1 MSETADIVLF
11 ETDSRGVATVTLNRP
26 QVHNAFNDAVIA
38 RLSAIWTELAG
49 RGDVRVVVLTGA
61 GKRFSAGGDL
71 DWMRKAGQATPE
83 PTRLSTLTPA
93 RLLKGLYDLP
103 QATLALEIGHA
114 SGKESG

>member
-49 RGDVRVVVLTGA
+49 RGDVRVVVLKGA
-61 GKRFSAGGDL
+61 GKSFSAGGDL

-83 PTRLSTLTPA
+83 Q
-93 RLLKGLYDLP
+93 K
-103 QATLALEIGHA
+103 IGRA
-114 SGKESG
+114 SCRERVCQYV